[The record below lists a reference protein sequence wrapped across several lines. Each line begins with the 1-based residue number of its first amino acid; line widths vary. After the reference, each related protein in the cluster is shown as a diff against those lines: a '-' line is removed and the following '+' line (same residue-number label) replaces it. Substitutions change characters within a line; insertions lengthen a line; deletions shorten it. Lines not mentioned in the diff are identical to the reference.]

1 MITLRRDVSV
11 GPLGLVHCEAM
22 FRWASDPDIRRDV
35 GLRQAPSREHTE
47 AWVRRA
53 EQDPAILPL
62 AIYRGGEHVGNVVL
76 DRIDTF
82 VQSGRLSIYL
92 GSLSVRGAGVGR
104 TAVYLAC
111 REGFQQL
118 DLHKIWLTVHTRN
131 TAAINTYTR
140 LGFRLEGI
148 LRDEF
153 WLDGQRADLLYMG
166 LIRDEYQ
173 ALPVQWMPTD
183 EPGAAA

>member
-1 MITLRRDVSV
+1 
-11 GPLGLVHCEAM
+11 M

-47 AWVRRA
+47 AWVRHA

-62 AIYRGGEHVGNVVL
+62 AIYRDSEHVGNIVL

-82 VQSGRLSIYL
+82 IQSGRLSIYL
-92 GSLSVRGAGVGR
+92 GPPEARGAGAGR

-111 REGFQQL
+111 REGFEKL
-118 DLHKIWLTVHTRN
+118 ELHKIWLTVHTRN
-131 TAAINTYTR
+131 VAAINAYTR

-153 WLDGQRADLLYMG
+153 WLDGRRADLLYMG
-166 LIRDEYQ
+166 LIRDEYR
-173 ALPVQWMPTD
+173 ALTVQWRPAKVA
-183 EPGAAA
+183 GAAP